1 MILAAQRGE
10 YVGKLIV
17 LSLDES
23 EKIIYDK
30 IMKIVG
36 ESDICVDK
44 TLLKEQEPMR
54 IGELY
59 IQSEQHKVLKRDQEV
74 RLTNIEF
81 RILYVLALHQG
92 SILSKEQIYNFVWN
106 GEDVY
111 KRQEEHQVTVDG
123 VTRKLEEPFFVIA
136 TQNPVETAGTF
147 PLPEAQLD
155 RFLMRLSVGLPSDE
169 EEYAILQRFIRADPL
184 EELGAVCSG
193 GDVLTLRRRCPNI
206 HVHPE
211 LLRYMQRLSAETRRN
226 NTVSSGVS
234 PRGTLALLRCSQALA
249 LVRGRDYVC
258 LLYTSRCV

>member
-1 MILAAQRGE
+1 MILVAQRGE

-59 IQSEQHKVLKRDQEV
+59 IHSEQHKVLKRDQEV

-106 GEDVY
+106 GEYFRDDSNITSHI
-111 KRQEEHQVTVDG
+111 RRL
-123 VTRKLEEPFFVIA
+123 RKKIEDDPSR
-136 TQNPVETAGTF
+136 
-147 PLPEAQLD
+147 PEYIQ
-155 RFLMRLSVGLPSDE
+155 
-169 EEYAILQRFIRADPL
+169 
-184 EELGAVCSG
+184 
-193 GDVLTLRRRCPNI
+193 T
-206 HVHPE
+206 
-211 LLRYMQRLSAETRRN
+211 
-226 NTVSSGVS
+226 
-234 PRGTLALLRCSQALA
+234 
-249 LVRGRDYVC
+249 VRGVGYRMNMVKKE
-258 LLYTSRCV
+258 